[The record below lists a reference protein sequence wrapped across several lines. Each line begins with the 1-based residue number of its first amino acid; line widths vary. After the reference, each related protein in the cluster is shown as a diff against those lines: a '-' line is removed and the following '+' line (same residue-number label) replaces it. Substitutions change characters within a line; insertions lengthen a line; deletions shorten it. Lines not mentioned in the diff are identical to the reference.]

1 MKKPNL
7 KLFTVTLVIIFL
19 PVFLAAQE
27 LEVAADFKLPDTQ
40 GQSATLSDYKDTK
53 VVLLLFWTTWC
64 PFCRKE
70 LKLLNEKYAELASEG
85 TRVLAINIGEPL
97 ERVADFAQRYNL
109 LFRVLLDENS
119 EVAAAYKLLGIP
131 TYIIIDQQGY
141 IRYRDYTFP
150 AKEYKELTARNHE

>member
-1 MKKPNL
+1 MRKPNL
-7 KLFTVTLVIIFL
+7 KLLTVTLVIIFL

-27 LEVAADFKLPDTQ
+27 LEFAPDFKLQDTQ
-40 GQSATLSDYKDTK
+40 GKTVSLSDYKGNS

-64 PFCRKE
+64 PYCREE
-70 LKLLNEKYAELASEG
+70 LKLLNEKYTELASDG
-85 TRVLAINIGEPL
+85 TQVLAINIGEQL

-109 LFRVLLDENS
+109 LFRILLDENS

-131 TYIIIDQQGY
+131 IYMIIDQQGY

-150 AKEYKELTARNHE
+150 AKEYKELTIKKHE

>member
-7 KLFTVTLVIIFL
+7 KLLTVTLVIIFL

-27 LEVAADFKLPDTQ
+27 LGFTPDFKLQDTQ
-40 GQSATLSDYKDTK
+40 GRYAILSDYKGTN
-53 VVLLLFWTTWC
+53 VVLLFWTTWC

-70 LKLLNEKYAELASEG
+70 LKLLNEKYRELASDG

-109 LFRVLLDENS
+109 LFRVLLDENT

-131 TYIIIDQQGY
+131 TYIIIDKQGY
-141 IRYRDYTFP
+141 IRYRDHTFP
-150 AKEYKELTARNHE
+150 AKEYKELTAKKDE